1 MTTPHSQRFA
11 QLFEKLS
18 ARGEGAFVPFIT
30 LGDPSPQ
37 ESLEILHVLA
47 EAGADAFELGIPFSD
62 PSADGPVIAVS
73 AQRALDVG
81 ATPEACLAVIEKF
94 RETHPD
100 VPVSIMLY
108 MNLVYAPGVNNFF
121 AACRKAGVDA
131 VLIPDLPVSMREAV
145 PEYDRAAQE
154 NGIDLISIVP
164 PNVDE
169 AAVRHIAPFAHG
181 YTYLMSRV
189 GITGIDRAAGIP
201 TERCVNLLKELD
213 AAPGLVGFGISTP
226 EQVRAVLQTG
236 AAGVVV
242 GSAVVNIISQ
252 HPDDADE
259 RNRALTEYVRAMK
272 AATRNT

>member
-1 MTTPHSQRFA
+1 MN
-11 QLFEKLS
+11 
-18 ARGEGAFVPFIT
+18 
-30 LGDPSPQ
+30 
-37 ESLEILHVLA
+37 VLA

-73 AQRALDVG
+73 AQRALDGG
-81 ATPEACLAVIEKF
+81 ATPEVCLAVIERF

-108 MNLVYAPGVNNFF
+108 MNLVYAPGVDNFF

-131 VLIPDLPVSMREAV
+131 VLIPDLPVSMREAL
-145 PEYDRAAQE
+145 PEYDRAARE
-154 NGIDLISIVP
+154 NGIDLIAIVP

-169 AAVRHIAPFAHG
+169 TGVRKIAPRARG

-189 GITGIDRAAGIP
+189 GITGTDRAAGIP
-201 TERCVNLLKELD
+201 TERCVELLKDLG

-226 EQVRAVLQTG
+226 EQVRSVLATG

-242 GSAVVNIISQ
+242 GSAIVKIIVEHSNS
-252 HPDDADE
+252 ANE
-259 RNRALTEYVRAMK
+259 RNRALGDYVRAMK
-272 AATRNT
+272 AATKKPGN